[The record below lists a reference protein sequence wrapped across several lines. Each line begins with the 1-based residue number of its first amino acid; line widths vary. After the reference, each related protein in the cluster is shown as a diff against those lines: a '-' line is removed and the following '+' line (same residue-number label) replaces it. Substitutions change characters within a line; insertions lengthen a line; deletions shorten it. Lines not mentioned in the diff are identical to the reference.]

1 MFPALPRP
9 APARGAG
16 AVSGQQGPHAVKGSL
31 PQTVSPRPLLPAGS
45 SPPSPKVPLLGAHF
59 FKGSPKQQ
67 GPSPSHGPPRT
78 PEPLGGGRTSVPGK
92 SLSRRHSR
100 RPPSSGSPSKGPMC
114 GVRSAQSMRN
124 WLLGRELSS
133 CCGRTQSGPGT
144 TTPQMELT
152 VFPLSFQGPPGP
164 QGPIGYPGPRG
175 VKVRFW
181 QLRALLEAKA
191 GIAGAAVPVPPRS

>member
-1 MFPALPRP
+1 M
-9 APARGAG
+9 
-16 AVSGQQGPHAVKGSL
+16 SGQQGPHAVTGSL

-45 SPPSPKVPLLGAHF
+45 SPPSPEVPLLGAHF

-67 GPSPSHGPPRT
+67 GPSPSQGPPRA

-100 RPPSSGSPSKGPMC
+100 RPPPGGSPSKGPMH
-114 GVRSAQSMRN
+114 GLRSARSMRN
-124 WLLGRELSS
+124 RLLERKLFS
-133 CCGRTQSGPGT
+133 CGGRTQSGPDT
-144 TTPQMELT
+144 TAPQMEPT
-152 VFPLSFQGPPGP
+152 AFPLSFQGPPGP

-191 GIAGAAVPVPPRS
+191 GMAGAAVPVPRRS